1 MQGTVARAVCVFDE
15 GANKLISVINRMF
28 IDISHITLQLLS
40 QKDERRISQADAA
53 ATADARERRKD
64 YATQRRLNAREE
76 DARDG
81 QVYGA
86 GLH

>member
-1 MQGTVARAVCVFDE
+1 M
-15 GANKLISVINRMF
+15 NRMF

-53 ATADARERRKD
+53 ATADACERRKD
-64 YATQRRLNAREE
+64 YATQRRLNARDE

-81 QVYGA
+81 QAYGA
-86 GLH
+86 GLHSLCPAVSVCVTL